1 MQLLLDMINLQV
13 RFIAAYNA
21 GVYILRVERENLF
34 TFDRIVLYT
43 ERSEQK
49 NMILEIRYR
58 ERSQTVIKNKLIIC
72 ASHIQRCDLWI

>member
-13 RFIAAYNA
+13 RFIAAYNS

-49 NMILEIRYR
+49 NMILILYR
-58 ERSQTVIKNKLIIC
+58 ERSQTVIENKLIIC

>member
-13 RFIAAYNA
+13 RFIAAYNS

-49 NMILEIRYR
+49 NMILILYR

>member
-13 RFIAAYNA
+13 RFIAAYNS

-49 NMILEIRYR
+49 NMILILYR

-72 ASHIQRCDLWI
+72 ASHIQRCDL

>member
-49 NMILEIRYR
+49 NMILEILYR

-72 ASHIQRCDLWI
+72 ASHIQRGI